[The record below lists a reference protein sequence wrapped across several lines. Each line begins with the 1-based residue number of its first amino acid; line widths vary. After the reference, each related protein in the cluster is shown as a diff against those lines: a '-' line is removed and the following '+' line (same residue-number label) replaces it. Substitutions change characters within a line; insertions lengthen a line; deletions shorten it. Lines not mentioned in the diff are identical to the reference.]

1 MIETEPSY
9 KKQACYYDSIYDRD
23 NEKNYSSET
32 NTILEII
39 NHHPL
44 NSKKSLLDVGCGTGN
59 HLKYFQQ
66 WFKAEGMDISSQMI
80 EIAKQK
86 LPETIFHLEDM
97 SHFDLSQSYDIVTC
111 LFGSIGWTKT
121 LEKMEM
127 SIINMTKHLNE
138 NGLLIVEPWFT
149 PETWK
154 DGLLSSSYIK
164 EGNSAV
170 ARMSIGSSNG
180 RLSIL
185 DFHFLVGSTKT
196 IEMFEERHEIGL
208 FTLSEYESAFKKA
221 GLNVEYNAEGVNGRG
236 LFIAQ
241 KIIV

>member
-1 MIETEPSY
+1 MIEIEPSY

-23 NEKNYSSET
+23 NEKDYYTEA

-44 NSKKSLLDVGCGTGN
+44 NSKESLLDVGCGTGN
-59 HLKYFQQ
+59 HLKYFKQ
-66 WFKAEGMDISSQMI
+66 WFKVEGLDVSSQMI

-86 LPETIFHLEDM
+86 LPETTFHLENM
-97 SHFDLSQSYDIVTC
+97 SNFYLDQRYDIITY

-121 LEKMEM
+121 LEKMET
-127 SIINMTKHLNE
+127 SIVNMTKHLNE
-138 NGLLIVEPWFT
+138 NDLLIIEPWFT

-154 DGLLSSSYIK
+154 DGILSSSYIEK
-164 EGNSAV
+164 GDSAV
-170 ARMSIGSSNG
+170 ARMSISSSNG

-185 DFHFLVGSTKT
+185 DFHFLAGNTKT
-196 IEMFEERHEIGL
+196 IERFEERHEIGL
-208 FTLSEYESAFKKA
+208 FTLSEYESAFNKA
-221 GLNVEYNAEGVNGRG
+221 GLNVEYNPEGVNGRG

-241 KIIV
+241 KIID